1 MIQVPIRGIIALRQA
16 LLLIGVSTLVP
27 HVIKASKPVAKAVGD
42 KLIEWGEWLKEDQP
56 QPEPAEEMATTEEKP
71 KNAKPKSSASRGQ
84 KPADPKPKTPR
95 KKSDESDSQN

>member
-42 KLIEWGEWLKEDQP
+42 KLVEWGEWLKEDQAD
-56 QPEPAEEMATTEEKP
+56 PEPKQSAATTEEKP
-71 KNAKPKSSASRGQ
+71 KNAKPKPNTRRVQ
-84 KPADPKPKTPR
+84 KPANSKPKTPR
-95 KKSDESDSQN
+95 KKSGESDSQN